1 MVAGGL
7 GAQYEYFSAQVE
19 VKAFDATRAN
29 WIESLNL
36 EAEIRKIFVDF
47 TANMQ
52 TITVR
57 RIACPLEWKLRKCN
71 LSFIRHAVSSVPHP
85 RIVPNPCK

>member
-36 EAEIRKIFVDF
+36 EAEKTFRILLLRF
-47 TANMQ
+47 
-52 TITVR
+52 VR
-57 RIACPLEWKLRKCN
+57 RIACPFEWKLRRCN
-71 LSFIRHAVSSVPHP
+71 LSLIYTT
-85 RIVPNPCK
+85 

>member
-1 MVAGGL
+1 VVAGGL

-36 EAEIRKIFVDF
+36 EAEKMRKNLCRFYF
-47 TANMQ
+47 EYANYNCEKDSLPFRMETQ
-52 TITVR
+52 
-57 RIACPLEWKLRKCN
+57 EM
-71 LSFIRHAVSSVPHP
+71 
-85 RIVPNPCK
+85 

>member
-36 EAEIRKIFVDF
+36 EAEKMRK
-47 TANMQ
+47 
-52 TITVR
+52 
-57 RIACPLEWKLRKCN
+57 N
-71 LSFIRHAVSSVPHP
+71 LSRFYREYANYKFFEKDSLPF
-85 RIVPNPCK
+85 

>member
-29 WIESLNL
+29 WIESLHL
-36 EAEIRKIFVDF
+36 EAEKMRKNLS

-52 TITVR
+52 TISSLR
-57 RIACPLEWKLRKCN
+57 RIACPFEWKLRRCN
-71 LSFIRHAVSSVPHP
+71 LSLKYDMTYSI
-85 RIVPNPCK
+85 

>member
-1 MVAGGL
+1 MSFFFVSESKVVAGGL

-36 EAEIRKIFVDF
+36 EAEKMRKNLCRFYCEY
-47 TANMQ
+47 ANYKFFEKDSLPFRMETQ
-52 TITVR
+52 
-57 RIACPLEWKLRKCN
+57 EM
-71 LSFIRHAVSSVPHP
+71 
-85 RIVPNPCK
+85 

>member
-36 EAEIRKIFVDF
+36 EAEKMRK
-47 TANMQ
+47 
-52 TITVR
+52 
-57 RIACPLEWKLRKCN
+57 N
-71 LSFIRHAVSSVPHP
+71 LCRFYFEYASYNCEKDSLPFRMETQEM
-85 RIVPNPCK
+85 